1 MGYNDESIGYQKTDT
16 SKSAANF
23 NKKGKVSIRQQVR
36 ELFKENNLLT
46 VEDVSRL
53 LNRPEISVQ
62 PRVSELKNEGI
73 LEDSGIRRQGKW
85 GTNVIVWRCTDY
97 RMELPK

>member
-62 PRVSELKNEGI
+62 PRVSELKMKAYWKI
-73 LEDSGIRRQGKW
+73 AVSVDKASGAQ
-85 GTNVIVWRCTDY
+85 
-97 RMELPK
+97 MS